1 MVSKSGLKKREGMMD
16 NDSGN
21 NVKQRNEDESQEMI
35 YKVNSGGNKRLVS
48 LTEECWWSTEIKS
61 EQFMNIVG

>member
-1 MVSKSGLKKREGMMD
+1 MTVAIMREIICYEYG
-16 NDSGN
+16 GN